1 MVICNYQPKADL
13 LQGKV
18 ILITGCAEGVGK
30 ATARALAECGA
41 TVVLIDKSIPKLEE
55 LYDEIVA
62 AGGPQPAIYPINFEG
77 AYEKDF
83 GELAERVTS
92 EFSSIDGLIHSA
104 GLIGDLTPLV
114 HYSSE
119 EWLKILQVN
128 LTAPFLLTKACLPA
142 LEEAKESASVVFLSD
157 AVGREGKAYWGA
169 YAAAKSGLEGM
180 MQVLADEVETEGQI
194 RCNSFD
200 PGTLATRMRFNAFP
214 GELPGTWPEPE
225 TVAPALVYLMGSDS
239 KHLNGQRLSA
249 NSLLTD

>member
-30 ATARALAECGA
+30 AATKALANSGA

-83 GELAERVTS
+83 GELAERVMN

-142 LEEAKESASVVFLSD
+142 LE
-157 AVGREGKAYWGA
+157 
-169 YAAAKSGLEGM
+169 
-180 MQVLADEVETEGQI
+180 
-194 RCNSFD
+194 
-200 PGTLATRMRFNAFP
+200 
-214 GELPGTWPEPE
+214 
-225 TVAPALVYLMGSDS
+225 
-239 KHLNGQRLSA
+239 
-249 NSLLTD
+249 